1 MQIALYIMAIIV
13 VCASIVLYFVL
24 SRKKHEKRIKELNLV
39 KNNTNDVSQQESNKI
54 FMETKAEP
62 VVDEKIEKKEENK
75 ESAEPVVDPKLE
87 SFSLQPEK
95 KEEKPGLK
103 AIRKRPFVNPFDF
116 DDFKDDEVDGEKD
129 TLPEQS
135 TIDFDDF
142 EEFMRENNIDEDD
155 FDKLEDIQNKTDEDK
170 TEIKPVSFDLS
181 AFKGKSK
188 EEILEMT
195 KDLPPEVQE
204 VVLSECLGEKNEEE

>member
-39 KNNTNDVSQQESNKI
+39 KNNMNDVSQQESNKI

-62 VVDEKIEKKEENK
+62 VDEKI
-75 ESAEPVVDPKLE
+75 
-87 SFSLQPEK
+87 EK

-116 DDFKDDEVDGEKD
+116 DDFKDDEIDGEKD

-155 FDKLEDIQNKTDEDK
+155 FDKLEDIQNKPDEDK
-170 TEIKPVSFDLS
+170 TEIKPAYFDLS
-181 AFKGKSK
+181 VFKGKSK

>member
-62 VVDEKIEKKEENK
+62 VDEKIEKKEENK

-155 FDKLEDIQNKTDEDK
+155 FDKLEDIQNKPDEDK
-170 TEIKPVSFDLS
+170 TEIKPAYFDLS
-181 AFKGKSK
+181 VFKGKSK

>member
-24 SRKKHEKRIKELNLV
+24 SHKKHEKRIKELNLV
-39 KNNTNDVSQQESNKI
+39 KNNMNDVSQQESNKI

-62 VVDEKIEKKEENK
+62 VDEKIEQKEENK
-75 ESAEPVVDPKLE
+75 ESAEPVVEPKLE

-116 DDFKDDEVDGEKD
+116 DDFKDDEIDGEKD

-142 EEFMRENNIDEDD
+142 EEFMRENNINEDD
-155 FDKLEDIQNKTDEDK
+155 FDKLEDIQNKPDEDK

-181 AFKGKSK
+181 VFKGKSK

>member
-129 TLPEQS
+129 TLPGQS

-155 FDKLEDIQNKTDEDK
+155 FDKLEDIQNKPDEDK
-170 TEIKPVSFDLS
+170 TEIKPAYFDLS
-181 AFKGKSK
+181 VFKGKSK